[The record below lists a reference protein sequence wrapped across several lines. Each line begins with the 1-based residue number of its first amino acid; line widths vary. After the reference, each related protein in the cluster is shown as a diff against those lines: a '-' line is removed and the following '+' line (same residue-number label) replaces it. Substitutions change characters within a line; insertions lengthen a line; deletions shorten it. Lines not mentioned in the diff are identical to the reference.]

1 MDEDFSNL
9 YWKARFAIMEGDG
22 SVESATEFM
31 RSALPRLR
39 NLQRR
44 LNPSLDRADQ
54 ETLSCVGSFL
64 DLLELAASPPNTE
77 QRTTH
82 CSLSFRPRHGNRVNR
97 LANERLRSA
106 ALNQFY
112 ALKGQGLKTEAAVQ
126 EVLDSNKDKA
136 GKPLF
141 SRRTLF
147 EWKSWYESTMR
158 LIQRESP

>member
-1 MDEDFSNL
+1 
-9 YWKARFAIMEGDG
+9 
-22 SVESATEFM
+22 
-31 RSALPRLR
+31 
-39 NLQRR
+39 
-44 LNPSLDRADQ
+44 
-54 ETLSCVGSFL
+54 
-64 DLLELAASPPNTE
+64 
-77 QRTTH
+77 
-82 CSLSFRPRHGNRVNR
+82 VNR